1 MKMTKR
7 LRIPKTDQ
15 EEYLREM
22 GFKVICGVDEVGRG
36 AWAGPLVA
44 GAVILNTKL
53 YGLRD
58 SKLLKPQER
67 EKISEKIRRTC
78 VWGIG
83 EVSVVEL
90 DKLKMTRGT
99 QLAFKRAIDS
109 LNKKVDYI
117 SEGNSASVDYVLVD
131 GTTSLDDNPLLYPE
145 RSRMGCRALIKGD
158 MTCSSIAAASIIAKV
173 YRDGLMQ
180 KLDKKIPGYNFGI
193 HKGYGTKLHQKNL
206 KNLGPSCSHRKFFKS
221 IQT

>member
-1 MKMTKR
+1 MTKR

-44 GAVILNTKL
+44 GAVILNSKL

-67 EKISEKIRRTC
+67 EKLSKKIKRAC

-83 EVSVVEL
+83 EVSVEEL
-90 DKLKMTRGT
+90 NELKMTRGT
-99 QLAFKRAIDS
+99 QLAFKRAIKN
-109 LNKKVDYI
+109 LKCKI
-117 SEGNSASVDYVLVD
+117 DYVLID
-131 GTTSLDDNPLLYPE
+131 GTISLNDSPLLYPE
-145 RSRMGCRALIKGD
+145 RLQACSRMGCRALIKGD

-173 YRDGLMQ
+173 YRDSLMQ
-180 KLDKKIPGYNFGI
+180 KLDQKIPGYYFGI

-206 KNLGPSCSHRKFFKS
+206 KKLGPSSQHRKFFKS

>member
-1 MKMTKR
+1 MKITKR

-22 GFKVICGVDEVGRG
+22 GFEIICGVDEVGRG

-53 YGLRD
+53 HGLRD

-67 EKISEKIRRTC
+67 EKLAGKIKRTC

-83 EVSVVEL
+83 EVSVEEL

-99 QLAFKRAIDS
+99 QLAFKRAIKN
-109 LNKKVDYI
+109 LKCKIDYI
-117 SEGNSASVDYVLVD
+117 LSDGFLVD
-131 GTTSLDDNPLLYPE
+131 SPIA
-145 RSRMGCRALIKGD
+145 CRALIKGD

-206 KNLGPSCSHRKFFKS
+206 KKLGPSVQHRKFFKS
-221 IQT
+221 IQA

>member
-1 MKMTKR
+1 MKITKR

-44 GAVILNTKL
+44 GAVVLNSKL

-67 EKISEKIRRTC
+67 EKLSNKIKRSC
-78 VWGIG
+78 IWGIG
-83 EVSVVEL
+83 EVSVEEL
-90 DKLKMTRGT
+90 DKLKMTQGT
-99 QLAFKRAIDS
+99 QLAFKRAIKN
-109 LNKKVDYI
+109 LKCKIDYI
-117 SEGNSASVDYVLVD
+117 SEGNSAAVDYVLVD
-131 GTTSLDDNPLLYPE
+131 GFLFDSPIA
-145 RSRMGCRALIKGD
+145 CRALIKGD

-173 YRDGLMQ
+173 YRDNLMQ
-180 KLDKKIPGYNFGI
+180 KLDQKTPGYNFGI
-193 HKGYGTKLHQKNL
+193 HKGYGTKLHQKSL
-206 KNLGPSCSHRKFFKS
+206 KKLGPSPEHRKFFKS
-221 IQT
+221 IQA